1 MNGKRKRDMLRAVQG
16 NRCCYCDVHLIPACP
31 QGRTAPPNSETLE
44 HLRRKADGGTNHP
57 DNLALSCRECNIGRG
72 SLDWL
77 TYKTIRSGHNS
88 YLA

>member
-1 MNGKRKRDMLRAVQG
+1 MNAKPKRDLLRRKQG
-16 NRCCYCDVHLIPACP
+16 NICCYCGVRLVPAG
-31 QGRTAPPNSETLE
+31 QSGHMSPPNSETLE